1 MAEPTPAQQKQQQ
14 QAQQAAQ
21 PVDEF
26 ELMRRRIRQRGAA
39 QGEEQQRALTRRFA
53 ALGQAPSGA
62 AFKIRQQAQESQ
74 ERVTGEQLQDVNIQ
88 QAQVL
93 RQEREAERQRQFAGE
108 QARLGREF
116 QRGERIGAQEF
127 GAEQARLG
135 REFQTSERLGAQ
147 TFASAEALAERGFRT
162 DEREAAQSFAAAEA
176 KLGREFTSAE
186 AALARDFAREEA
198 ATGREFAAI
207 QNQWNREHETRMQA
221 AGIASNEKISR
232 LDRLLQKRQ
241 VEIQDMLAQSQI
253 EQTKAEGVLNTMAT
267 FVNSIGPLREAG
279 MNPVQIS
286 EVWNELDTGLPN
298 ELIADMIAENFE
310 DFRPADPNQANI
322 ATGPSAEE
330 IRRQEIAA
338 RSTGTGQRNRPTRAT
353 TTSNSGNFRGRRT

>member
-14 QAQQAAQ
+14 QAQQATQ

-62 AFKIRQQAQESQ
+62 AFKIRQQAREAQ

-88 QAQVL
+88 QAQIQ

-135 REFQTSERLGAQ
+135 REFQTGERLGAER
-147 TFASAEALAERGFRT
+147 FATAEALAERGFRA
-162 DEREAAQSFAAAEA
+162 DEAAAARSFAAEEA
-176 KLGREFTSAE
+176 RLGRRFTASE
-186 AALARDFAREEA
+186 SALARSFAREEA
-198 ATGREFAAI
+198 ETGRNFQQIQAEF
-207 QNQWNREHETRMQA
+207 QRGHEANMQA
-221 AGIASNEKISR
+221 LGIESNERLAS
-232 LDRLLQKRQ
+232 LDRAMQQ
-241 VEIQDMLAQSQI
+241 QGIDIQRSLADAQI
-253 EQTKAEGVLNTMAT
+253 AQTEAEGVLNSFAT
-267 FVNSIGPLREAG
+267 FTNSIGPLREAG

-286 EVWNELDTGLPN
+286 QVFGELGLGLPN
-298 ELIADMIAENFE
+298 DMIAAAIGANFPGFNPIQVVNALPPGTSPQSALQEMLTQGFQAVPVTPVSPAPVFGESPTPTAEN
-310 DFRPADPNQANI
+310 A
-322 ATGPSAEE
+322 
-330 IRRQEIAA
+330 
-338 RSTGTGQRNRPTRAT
+338 
-353 TTSNSGNFRGRRT
+353 